1 MPKRTAQVW
10 LLPFRILF
18 RRAMHTGAASAGLA
32 LCAALALA
40 IVAVRIHVLPV
51 QRASLAAFSSAAS
64 DGAAASDSKAQNPK
78 RASIELD
85 HPSRMDGYGCLFT
98 GCLDSGSLSAKVAR
112 LRHALR
118 HLRGLQAHFGR
129 QLSRLP
135 VKTTLSVLPGEPG
148 LLGARGDRGLPG
160 PQAIVPTCSRTCSS
174 TIPRVTIL
182 RMWIEGTF
190 SAHRAHAD
198 AANTSMQGYP
208 GKTGAQGRPGFSGRP
223 GPVGNEG
230 PRGLRGERGR
240 QVRLHARDRLHARK
254 PDYLQT

>member
-1 MPKRTAQVW
+1 M
-10 LLPFRILF
+10 
-18 RRAMHTGAASAGLA
+18 
-32 LCAALALA
+32 
-40 IVAVRIHVLPV
+40 
-51 QRASLAAFSSAAS
+51 
-64 DGAAASDSKAQNPK
+64 
-78 RASIELD
+78 
-85 HPSRMDGYGCLFT
+85 
-98 GCLDSGSLSAKVAR
+98 
-112 LRHALR
+112 R

-174 TIPRVTIL
+174 TIPRVRTII

-208 GKTGAQGRPGFSGRP
+208 GKVAQRSQGGLGRPSCNP
-223 GPVGNEG
+223 GKVAQRSQGGARSPREGNEG